1 MRIDI
6 ITVLPEMFEGPLTC
20 SILKR
25 AQEKGLVEIHVH
37 NLRDYTTDPH
47 KRVDDYAFGF
57 GAGMVLQIE
66 PIDRLITHLKSERNY
81 DEIIF
86 TAPDG
91 ERFDQKAANSLSLKE
106 NLIILCGHYKGV
118 DQRVRDH
125 LITREYSI
133 GDFVLTGG
141 EMPAAMMT
149 DAIVRLLPG
158 ALGDVESALNDSF
171 QDGLLEAG
179 VYTRPAE
186 YKGWKDTGNIYESVA
201 IIAKRANQIAVE
213 IKQDL
218 NKKLAEFASYNDT
231 LEEVFENR
239 EQIEISRYYE
249 KLPKPSLLATQE
261 FVEGKIYWRDPSKD
275 NENVV
280 EENSLMWGL
289 LPCSH
294 QLR

>member
-6 ITVLPEMFEGPLTC
+6 ITAVPELLESPLSH
-20 SILKR
+20 SIIKR
-25 AQEKGLVEIHVH
+25 ATDKGLCRIFVH
-37 NLRDYTTDPH
+37 NLRDWTLDKH
-47 KRVDDYAFGF
+47 RKVDDYAFGF

-66 PIDRLITHLKSERNY
+66 PIDRCISHLTSERHY

-91 ERFDQKAANSLSLKE
+91 ERFNQQTANRLSLAE

-125 LITREYSI
+125 LITKEYSI

-158 ALGDVESALNDSF
+158 ALGDETSALSDSF

-186 YKGWKDTGNIYESVA
+186 YKGWRVPDILLSGNQAKVEQWLYDESLRHTA
-201 IIAKRANQIAVE
+201 ERRP
-213 IKQDL
+213 DL
-218 NKKLAEFASYNDT
+218 L
-231 LEEVFENR
+231 R
-239 EQIEISRYYE
+239 E
-249 KLPKPSLLATQE
+249 
-261 FVEGKIYWRDPSKD
+261 
-275 NENVV
+275 
-280 EENSLMWGL
+280 
-289 LPCSH
+289 
-294 QLR
+294 